1 MVQYIYYYKALA
13 IIYKRKLIL
22 AISVK
27 IVVLYNKTIAN
38 KNNGVMLK
46 NYIRKLRNNRQK
58 KSATILDIPDSIF
71 SSETRAGSEQY
82 FDNVIV
88 HRCVSLIASS
98 ASHVPWLVY
107 KDRGNR
113 RVFARDHLAAKLLK
127 KPNPE
132 ASGADFFTEVISNLL
147 LHGNAYLFLAGF
159 DASAASGI
167 YTLHPNAVEIIVKEN
182 RPVAYRY
189 RVSGTEKIYPIDNIN
204 RASRILHF
212 KNYHPSN
219 HLYGLS
225 SLAAATKSI
234 NLYSKTLDWNKAL
247 LKNAIKPSGALVFQD
262 GNGYLSDEQFERLQ
276 QQFYDNFSGS
286 SNSGKPLILEGG
298 LKWQETNNAEKFEKF
313 LELKDS
319 SARDIAIAFNIPPQL
334 LGINGDNTYSNMQ
347 EARFALW
354 EENIIP
360 LLDKLSDGLSNWF
373 SYWFEEDLLIDFDRD
388 SISALTERRENLW
401 SKIASAS
408 FMTLNE
414 KRAFVGLG
422 ALEGGDK
429 IFDKN

>member
-1 MVQYIYYYKALA
+1 M
-13 IIYKRKLIL
+13 
-22 AISVK
+22 
-27 IVVLYNKTIAN
+27 
-38 KNNGVMLK
+38 
-46 NYIRKLRNNRQK
+46 
-58 KSATILDIPDSIF
+58 DIPDSIF
-71 SSETRAGSEQY
+71 SSENRVGSEQY

-88 HRCVSLIASS
+88 HRCVNLIASS

-107 KDRGNR
+107 KNHGNR
-113 RVFARDHLAAKLLK
+113 MVLAANHLAAKLLK

-132 ASGADFFTEVISNLL
+132 TSGADFFTEVISSLL
-147 LHGNAYLFLAGF
+147 LHGNSYLFLAGL
-159 DASAASGI
+159 DASSASGV
-167 YTLHPNAVEIIVKEN
+167 YSLHSKAVEIVVKN
-182 RPVAYRY
+182 DRAIAYRY
-189 RVSGTEKIYPIDNIN
+189 RNSSSEKTYPIDGV
-204 RASRILHF
+204 SRMSRVLHF

-219 HLYGLS
+219 HFYGLS
-225 SLAAATKSI
+225 SLAAAAKSI
-234 NLYSKTLDWNKAL
+234 NLYSQTLSWNKAL

-262 GNGYLSDEQFERLQ
+262 GNGYLNDEQFERLQ

-286 SNSGKPLILEGG
+286 SNSGKPLVLEGG
-298 LKWQETNNAEKFEKF
+298 LKWQETNNAERFEKF

-347 EARFALW
+347 EARLSLW
-354 EENIIP
+354 EENIVP

-388 SISALTERRENLW
+388 AISALTERRENLW
-401 SKIASAS
+401 SKIAGAS

-422 ALEGGDK
+422 AVEGGDK
-429 IFDKN
+429 IFNENQ

>member
-1 MVQYIYYYKALA
+1 MF
-13 IIYKRKLIL
+13 
-22 AISVK
+22 
-27 IVVLYNKTIAN
+27 
-38 KNNGVMLK
+38 K
-46 NYIRKLRNNRQK
+46 NYIKKLRNSNQK
-58 KSATILDIPDSIF
+58 KSASILNIPDFMF
-71 SSETRAGSEQY
+71 SSENRVSSEQY

-107 KDRGNR
+107 KNHGNR
-113 RVFARDHLAAKLLK
+113 VVVPNHLAAKLLK

-132 ASGADFFTEVISNLL
+132 VSGADFFTEVISNLL
-147 LHGNAYLFLAGF
+147 LYGNSYIFLAGF
-159 DASAASGI
+159 DTSNASGI
-167 YTLHPNAVEIIVKEN
+167 YSLHSKAVEIIVQGN
-182 RPVAYRY
+182 RAVAYRY
-189 RVSGTEKIYPIDNIN
+189 RNSNSEKTYPIDSTN
-204 RASRILHF
+204 RMSRVLHF

-225 SLAAATKSI
+225 SLAAAAKSI
-234 NLYSKTLDWNKAL
+234 NLYSQTLAWNRAL
-247 LKNAIKPSGALVFQD
+247 LKNAVKPSGALVFQD
-262 GNGYLSDEQFERLQ
+262 GNGYLNDEQFERLQ

-286 SNSGKPLILEGG
+286 SNSGKPLVLEGG
-298 LKWQETNNAEKFEKF
+298 LKWQETNNAERFEKF

-347 EARFALW
+347 EARLALW
-354 EENIIP
+354 EENIVP

-388 SISALTERRENLW
+388 AISALTERRENLW

-429 IFDKN
+429 IFSEN

>member
-1 MVQYIYYYKALA
+1 MF
-13 IIYKRKLIL
+13 
-22 AISVK
+22 
-27 IVVLYNKTIAN
+27 
-38 KNNGVMLK
+38 K
-46 NYIRKLRNNRQK
+46 NYIKKLRNSGQK
-58 KSATILDIPDSIF
+58 KSASILDIPDSIF
-71 SSETRAGSEQY
+71 SSENRVGSEQY

-107 KDRGNR
+107 KNHGNR
-113 RVFARDHLAAKLLK
+113 IVLAPNHLAAKLLK

-132 ASGADFFTEVISNLL
+132 TSGADFFTEVISSLL
-147 LHGNAYLFLAGF
+147 LHGNSYLFLAGL
-159 DASAASGI
+159 DASSASGV
-167 YTLHPNAVEIIVKEN
+167 YSLHSKAVEIVVKN
-182 RPVAYRY
+182 DRAIAYRY
-189 RVSGTEKIYPIDNIN
+189 RNSSSEKTYPIDD
-204 RASRILHF
+204 ASRMSRVLHF

-219 HLYGLS
+219 HFYGLS
-225 SLAAATKSI
+225 SLAAAAKSI
-234 NLYSKTLDWNKAL
+234 NLYSQTLSWNKAL
-247 LKNAIKPSGALVFQD
+247 LKNAVKPSGALVFQD
-262 GNGYLSDEQFERLQ
+262 GNGYLNDEQFERLQ

-286 SNSGKPLILEGG
+286 SNSGKPLVLEGG
-298 LKWQETNNAEKFEKF
+298 LKWQETNNAERFEKF

-347 EARFALW
+347 EARLALW
-354 EENIIP
+354 EENIVP

-388 SISALTERRENLW
+388 AISALTERRENLW
-401 SKIASAS
+401 SKIAGAS

-422 ALEGGDK
+422 AVEGGDK
-429 IFDKN
+429 IFNENQ